1 MVHRHKSATM
11 AMAPLTCVSASSYG
25 ASSSACQRCTSH
37 LHPLLVSV
45 VRAAMSGLPPALPW
59 GHVSPA
65 KPAPKRARVE
75 GGLERVGNAQAAS
88 AVAAPQPRA
97 ARKAEELGLQLGDR
111 IEVRRG
117 TLFARK
123 GEEERASVLLRCVLK
138 RGVACV
144 RARWRG
150 TSRTKRLASRTLGC
164 AQHSTA
170 RKNSLSHSRPSR
182 ACAPNAPPNARPARS
197 GAARRWRRWRASSPV
212 TRRVIAK
219 TDNPTLSRHPSH
231 THAPHCAAAL

>member
-1 MVHRHKSATM
+1 VRTRGDSLKCFLRSRELDVHIWAVLLYSRSMVHRHKSATM

-25 ASSSACQRCTSH
+25 ASSSACQGCTSH

-75 GGLERVGNAQAAS
+75 GGLEGVGNAQAAS

-123 GEEERASVLLRCVLK
+123 GEEERASVLLRCVLR

-150 TSRTKRLASRTLGC
+150 TSRTKRRASRTLGC

-170 RKNSLSHSRPSR
+170 KKELPLALSPLPRLR
-182 ACAPNAPPNARPARS
+182 A
-197 GAARRWRRWRASSPV
+197 
-212 TRRVIAK
+212 
-219 TDNPTLSRHPSH
+219 
-231 THAPHCAAAL
+231 